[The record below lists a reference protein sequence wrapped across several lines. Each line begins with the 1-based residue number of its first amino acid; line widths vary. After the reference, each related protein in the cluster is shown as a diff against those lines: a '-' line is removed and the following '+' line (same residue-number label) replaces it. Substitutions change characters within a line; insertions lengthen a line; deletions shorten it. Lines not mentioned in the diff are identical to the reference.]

1 MKIILKHVLRNL
13 KENKKRSIMIM
24 LSLAIVGIFISF
36 ITSIVV
42 MYFNLEDTIE
52 SELTGNYDYR
62 IANKDGSEV
71 TKKQL
76 ESLKYDFDSFAYQY
90 TYGYMVLGDREN
102 RAEISGINF
111 DESYKFNIVSDEGNP
126 IKLNDFEVV
135 MLESAAEDYE
145 LKIGDTFTFI
155 NSKSEEYEMKLGKT
169 LKNDTNLMYMKD
181 MLYSFAVNT
190 STYKS
195 IFGDEEKYYSY
206 YLKSKKQLTSEEEKD
221 FVQACEEI
229 GLKTDIN
236 DEALSL
242 DGTLDVI
249 IAIVL
254 LIILILCIIVYFI
267 NNSFIKIIVNERV
280 PIMGTFR
287 SVGANQHKV
296 KTIMILEMIIYGLF
310 AGLIGTFI
318 GFGLCRALISFVF
331 IPLMEE
337 LASGIDFSFL
347 TKTIDND
354 IPLIFISNMTLIIIF
369 QIFLSIKDI
378 IKMSKISIK
387 DSIFSKHDDTR
398 KYDIVKISIC
408 FAGLIICIL
417 SLIFSYKLNIVF
429 AIVAII
435 FMVVSITEV
444 VIVFSKLLFSHI
456 KFKNYSFKMACDNIV
471 NSKILS
477 SNTVIVTVLMVIMM
491 ALLSFADEYKYE
503 AIGENDNYNYDVIIE
518 AYNSSDSS
526 ELLYLDGVE
535 DVITFDELLNNDD
548 LYIANNKVNKKYLL
562 LSTNNAIGLSKMDK
576 SYENINDSI
585 DKLKDNEIVIDS
597 ATAKKYGLKVNDY
610 IYLTFKK
617 VVKDVTYEL
626 EYPIYVKIVAIDD
639 SDGSDE
645 TIFISQKLMDDL
657 NSNLSAGSNK
667 YIYIDA
673 EDGYDIKKLV
683 DNINAFYKENE
694 FLDEAKSKEDY
705 FQDQESESNGIY
717 IGVIVAC
724 IFITIIVLIC
734 IVNNLKIS
742 FYQRKKDFAT
752 MYSICMSRKQLKTLI
767 KNEIMISYL
776 ISALF
781 AFVYSI
787 IIVNLMEIMVGLPF
801 RWTLLTEIIVIIVM
815 FIVMLLIA
823 RKIGKQVDKLDIIDE
838 IKYE

>member
-1 MKIILKHVLRNL
+1 
-13 KENKKRSIMIM
+13 
-24 LSLAIVGIFISF
+24 
-36 ITSIVV
+36 
-42 MYFNLEDTIE
+42 
-52 SELTGNYDYR
+52 
-62 IANKDGSEV
+62 
-71 TKKQL
+71 
-76 ESLKYDFDSFAYQY
+76 
-90 TYGYMVLGDREN
+90 
-102 RAEISGINF
+102 
-111 DESYKFNIVSDEGNP
+111 
-126 IKLNDFEVV
+126 
-135 MLESAAEDYE
+135 
-145 LKIGDTFTFI
+145 
-155 NSKSEEYEMKLGKT
+155 
-169 LKNDTNLMYMKD
+169 
-181 MLYSFAVNT
+181 
-190 STYKS
+190 
-195 IFGDEEKYYSY
+195 
-206 YLKSKKQLTSEEEKD
+206 
-221 FVQACEEI
+221 
-229 GLKTDIN
+229 
-236 DEALSL
+236 
-242 DGTLDVI
+242 
-249 IAIVL
+249 
-254 LIILILCIIVYFI
+254 
-267 NNSFIKIIVNERV
+267 
-280 PIMGTFR
+280 
-287 SVGANQHKV
+287 
-296 KTIMILEMIIYGLF
+296 
-310 AGLIGTFI
+310 
-318 GFGLCRALISFVF
+318 
-331 IPLMEE
+331 
-337 LASGIDFSFL
+337 
-347 TKTIDND
+347 
-354 IPLIFISNMTLIIIF
+354 
-369 QIFLSIKDI
+369 
-378 IKMSKISIK
+378 
-387 DSIFSKHDDTR
+387 
-398 KYDIVKISIC
+398 
-408 FAGLIICIL
+408 
-417 SLIFSYKLNIVF
+417 
-429 AIVAII
+429 
-435 FMVVSITEV
+435 
-444 VIVFSKLLFSHI
+444 
-456 KFKNYSFKMACDNIV
+456 
-471 NSKILS
+471 
-477 SNTVIVTVLMVIMM
+477 
-491 ALLSFADEYKYE
+491 
-503 AIGENDNYNYDVIIE
+503 
-518 AYNSSDSS
+518 
-526 ELLYLDGVE
+526 
-535 DVITFDELLNNDD
+535 
-548 LYIANNKVNKKYLL
+548 
-562 LSTNNAIGLSKMDK
+562 MDK